1 METRGWSLGGE
12 DPLEKK
18 RQLTPVFLLGECHGQ
33 RNLVGYSPLG
43 CIQLD
48 ITDVTEHTS
57 RINLSSL
64 SILSPYFQNNSK
76 SRHSYHYYSILQ
88 LRKLRI
94 LKSRAVFSV
103 STHML
108 NFLWLSKKDLKLKPQ
123 QNQTNGKKINI
134 HLFLHEWWVLLT
146 SWKRKNEEKIDK
158 NKGNRSSSLQ
168 LAITLC
174 WRITHFYKLYL

>member
-1 METRGWSLGGE
+1 MQEALETRVWSLGGE
-12 DPLEKK
+12 DPLERKW
-18 RQLTPVFLLGECHGQ
+18 QLTPVFLLGECHGQ

-48 ITDVTEHTS
+48 ITEVTEHTS

-64 SILSPYFQNNSK
+64 SILFPYFQNNSK

-108 NFLWLSKKDLKLKPQ
+108 NFLWPSKEDLKFKPQ
-123 QNQTNGKKINI
+123 QNQTNGKK
-134 HLFLHEWWVLLT
+134 
-146 SWKRKNEEKIDK
+146 
-158 NKGNRSSSLQ
+158 
-168 LAITLC
+168 
-174 WRITHFYKLYL
+174 